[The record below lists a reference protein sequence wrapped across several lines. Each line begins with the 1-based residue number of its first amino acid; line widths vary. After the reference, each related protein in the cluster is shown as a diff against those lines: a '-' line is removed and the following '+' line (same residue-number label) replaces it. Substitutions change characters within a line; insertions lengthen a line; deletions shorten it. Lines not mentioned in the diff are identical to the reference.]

1 MKKIIY
7 ALVLISFLTATL
19 LYIYLPDQKFAS
31 HWNSKGEVDGYM
43 SKFWA
48 LFLTPLMIT
57 GMALLLKFL
66 PKIDPLK
73 KNIKKFKK
81 DYDYFIVAITVFL
94 FYIYIL
100 TVLWN
105 INVKFSMTVSVVPG
119 VALLIIYT
127 GFFLEKAQRNWFVGI
142 RTPWTMSNDK
152 VWRKT
157 HKVAGKLF
165 VVSGVI
171 CLAGMVFEQYLL
183 WFVLIP
189 LIFSSIFVFG
199 YSYFVWKKVKKK

>member
-7 ALVLISFLTATL
+7 ALVLISFLTATF
-19 LYIYLPDQKFAS
+19 LYFYMPEQEFAS

-48 LFLTPLMIT
+48 LYLTPMMIS
-57 GMALLLKFL
+57 GIAILLKYL

-105 INVKFSMTVSVVPG
+105 LNVKFSMTVSVVPG
-119 VALLIIYT
+119 LALLIIYT
-127 GFFLEKAQRNWFVGI
+127 GFFLEKAERNWFVGI
-142 RTPWTMSNDK
+142 RTPWTMSNDE
-152 VWRKT
+152 VWRRT

-165 VVSGVI
+165 VASGVI
-171 CLAGMVFEQYLL
+171 CLAGMVFEQYSL
-183 WFVLIP
+183 WFIMVP
-189 LIFSSIFVFG
+189 LIGSSMFVFI
-199 YSYFVWKKVKKK
+199 YSYFIWKNVKKK